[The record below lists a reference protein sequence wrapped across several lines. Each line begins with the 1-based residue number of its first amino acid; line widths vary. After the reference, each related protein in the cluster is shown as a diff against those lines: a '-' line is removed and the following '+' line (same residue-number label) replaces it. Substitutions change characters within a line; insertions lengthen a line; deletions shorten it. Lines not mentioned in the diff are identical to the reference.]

1 MDLKT
6 EKTISNFVQNQ
17 FPQFYQEE
25 GENFILFVKTYFEWM
40 ESEGQPIREA
50 RELFTY
56 RDIDSTLEKFL
67 EYFQKKYLYG
77 IPFNI
82 IANKRF
88 LLKHILD
95 VYRSKGTIQGYKLL
109 FKLIYNEDITVYL
122 PGKDVLRVSDGK
134 WVDPKYLE
142 VTWSPVLESLIDKT
156 IYGTASHTT
165 AVVERIV
172 KEHFNKNEIY
182 VMYIN
187 DVAPKGG
194 DFIVGEKIV
203 DNRYKQDSDVIGLSP
218 TILGSLDRI
227 DVFNSGNSFNV
238 GDVLKIAYKDP
249 DTNEVDSFGDQGLIV
264 VTSLFRGYGSLN
276 FNIKNGGFGFAAN
289 AAIFLYKN
297 ILDQTGQGASFKI
310 KIADTRS
317 LTYNTDLFLD
327 YMDLQLD
334 EIYGF
339 DKYPNANSAS
349 TLNECFSYDTNVF
362 GRIAALTNVLAG
374 NGYIAPANVFVRST
388 FRSKKVPGRITWYNS
403 NDFVNAYSTQI
414 YVNTSFIVNN
424 VILIANAV
432 KHYDTNAYVDY
443 IVPVGNTA
451 INGLVANTRYY
462 VKTTNTLG
470 ITLSAT
476 QGGATLSINTAV
488 SSNTTE
494 RHSFITKALT
504 KSFYANTTS
513 VNNSSYSIQ
522 IANAN
527 TYFYPDDYVYYL
539 VPSGN
544 TGLIGLTPNTFY
556 FIEGVNSTAVTLS
569 NTFTGN
575 AAPIELSTNNIFAG
589 ETHYLLNDTLRN
601 TYPYVNGYSVPV
613 YSNTT
618 SINNTSYAIQIANAD
633 IYFSV
638 NDKIYYDVPV
648 GNTAIA
654 NLRANSVVYIKTT
667 NSTAITLSNTAGG
680 AVMQIYTANSSAA
693 ETHVIKTAKFSKYF
707 ANDDVIYL
715 QANSADANT
724 LELAVI
730 RNVISDV
737 SVQLYGF
744 TNNSSTDSSF
754 YGRAVVIMPAQF
766 SASEFTGRNKTTG
779 LSDLFSILSYQ
790 YSTIDYTN
798 LANLMKRLDGTING
812 INDNIEALNS
822 SGNNIV
828 EKVTAINSGKG
839 YVEGESVHAYR
850 YGILQVPTVVKG
862 GKGYVNGDTI
872 IFTGGVT
879 ETPAR
884 GSILTN
890 SQGNVVSVNTSL
902 GAWYGGVGYNAI
914 PEISIRSANNKA
926 VGAVLTTKYIPF
938 DTANE
943 IRGIVRKSGIGRGI
957 GYWATTDSL
966 LNSDKVIQDSYFYQD
981 YSYEIRTGLSL
992 ESYKDVFYST
1002 FHAAGSALFGRYELQ
1017 PFVLS
1022 SNIALNYDNNANTS
1036 WPLWL
1041 TCDIVDPRIRADV
1054 YLEEL
1059 VNGQTLPGV
1068 ILTVDQFTFSN
1079 NYFGCDINTVYAD
1092 SITITSDR
1100 FSEDL
1105 PA

>member
-1 MDLKT
+1 MDLT
-6 EKTISNFVQNQ
+6 IEKTISNFVQNQ

-40 ESEGQPIREA
+40 EQEGQPIKEA
-50 RELFTY
+50 RELFEY
-56 RDIDSTLEKFL
+56 RDIDTTIERFL

-109 FKLIYNEDITVYL
+109 FKLVYNENVDIYL
-122 PGKDVLRVSDGK
+122 PGQDVLRVSDGK
-134 WVDPKYLE
+134 WVEPKYLE
-142 VTWSPVLESLIDKT
+142 ITWSPVLEDLIGKT
-156 IYGTASHTT
+156 IYGISSHTT

-187 DVAPKGG
+187 HVAPKGG
-194 DFIVGEKIV
+194 DFIVAEKIV
-203 DNRYKQDSDVIGLSP
+203 DERYKTDSNLIGLSP
-218 TILGSLDRI
+218 TILGSLDRL

-238 GDVLKIAYKDP
+238 GDILKIAYKDP

-297 ILDQTGQGASFKI
+297 ILDQTGQGASFNI
-310 KIADTRS
+310 KLADVKS

-327 YMDLQLD
+327 YQDLQLN

-339 DKYPNANSAS
+339 YKYPNANASS
-349 TLNECFSYDTNVF
+349 TLDECFSYETNSF

-388 FRSKKVPGRITWYNS
+388 FMSKNIPGKLTWYNS
-403 NDFVNAYSTQI
+403 NDFVNAYSSQV
-414 YVNTSFIVNN
+414 YVNTSYISSN
-424 VILIANAV
+424 VILIPNAL
-432 KHYDTNAYVDY
+432 KHYDANAYVDY
-443 IVPVGNTA
+443 IVPAGNTA
-451 INGLVANTRYY
+451 ITGLTANTRYY
-462 VKTTNTLG
+462 VKTTNSIG

-476 QGGATLSINTAV
+476 QGGAELSITTAV
-488 SSNTTE
+488 AANTTE

-504 KSFYANTTS
+504 RSFYANTTS
-513 VNNSSYSIQ
+513 VNNSAYSILLT
-522 IANAN
+522 NAN

-544 TGLIGLTPNTFY
+544 TGIIGLTPNSFY
-556 FIEGVNSTAVTLS
+556 YVESSNSTAITLS
-569 NTFTGN
+569 DTFTGN
-575 AAPIELSTNNIFAG
+575 SDPIEISTSVILAG

-601 TYPYVNGYSVPV
+601 TYPYVNGFITSV
-613 YSNTT
+613 YANTT
-618 SINNTSYAIQIANAD
+618 SINNTSYAFKIANAD
-633 IYFSV
+633 LYFAV
-638 NDKIYYDVPV
+638 NDRVYYDVPA

-654 NLRANSVVYIKTT
+654 NLSANSVLYIKTT
-667 NSTAITLSNTAGG
+667 NSSAITLSNSAGG
-680 AVMQIYTANSSAA
+680 PVIQIYTGSSVAA
-693 ETHVIKTAKFSKYF
+693 EKHFIKTAKFSKYF
-707 ANDDVIYL
+707 ANDDIIYL
-715 QANSADANT
+715 QANSSNANT

-730 RNVISDV
+730 RNIISDV
-737 SVQLYGF
+737 SIQLYGF
-744 TNNSSTDSSF
+744 TNNSSTSSSL
-754 YGRAVVIMPAQF
+754 YGRSVVIMPAQF
-766 SASEFTGRNKTTG
+766 DDSEYSGRNKTTG
-779 LSDLFSILSYQ
+779 NSVIFSILSYT
-790 YSTIDYTN
+790 YSTLDYTN
-798 LANLMKRLDGTING
+798 LANIMKRLDGTING

-850 YGILQVPTVVKG
+850 YGILQVPTVVKAG
-862 GKGYVNGDTI
+862 RGYVNGDTI
-872 IFTGGVT
+872 VFTGGVT
-879 ETPAR
+879 ENPAR

-890 SQGNVVSVNTSL
+890 SQGNVVSVNTSE
-902 GAWYGGVGYNAI
+902 GAWYGGVGYNSL
-914 PEISIRSANNKA
+914 PEMTIRSVNSAAN
-926 VGAVLTTKYIPF
+926 GAILSTKYIPF

-943 IRGIVRKSGIGRGI
+943 IRGLVRKGGIGRGI

-992 ESYKDVFYST
+992 ETYKDIFYST
-1002 FHAAGSALFGRYELQ
+1002 FHTAGSALFGRYELQ
-1017 PFVLS
+1017 PFVLPS
-1022 SNIALNYDNNANTS
+1022 AIELNYDAVANTS
-1036 WPLWL
+1036 WPLYI
-1041 TCDIVDPRIRADV
+1041 TCDILDHRVSADV
-1054 YLEEL
+1054 YYEEL
-1059 VNGQTLPGV
+1059 PNGTTLPGV
-1068 ILTVDQFTFSN
+1068 ILTVDQYVFAN
-1079 NYFGCDINTVYAD
+1079 NYFGADINTTYSD
-1092 SITITSDR
+1092 NRTITSDR
-1100 FSEDL
+1100 ISEDL
-1105 PA
+1105 PS

>member
-40 ESEGQPIREA
+40 EQEGQPIKEA
-50 RELFTY
+50 RELFEY
-56 RDIDSTLEKFL
+56 RDIDSTIERFL

-95 VYRSKGTIQGYKLL
+95 VYRSKGTIQGYRLL
-109 FKLIYNEDITVYL
+109 FKLVYNENVDIYL
-122 PGKDVLRVSDGK
+122 PGSDVLRVSDGK
-134 WVDPKYLE
+134 WIEPKYLE
-142 VTWSPVLESLIDKT
+142 VSWSPVLDSLIGKT
-156 IYGTASHTT
+156 LYGISSHTT

-187 DVAPKGG
+187 NVAPKGG

-203 DNRYKQDSDVIGLSP
+203 DGRYKTDSELIALSP
-218 TILGSLDRI
+218 TILGSLDRL

-238 GDVLKIAYKDP
+238 GDILKIAYKDP
-249 DTNEVDSFGDQGLIV
+249 DTNEIDSFGDQGMIV

-276 FNIKNGGFGFAAN
+276 FNIKNGGYGFTAN

-297 ILDQTGQGASFKI
+297 ILDQTGQGASFQLKL
-310 KIADTRS
+310 ADVKS
-317 LTYNTDLFLD
+317 LTYNTDLILD
-327 YMDLQLD
+327 YQDLQLD

-339 DKYPNANSAS
+339 DKYPNANASS
-349 TLNECFSYDTNVF
+349 TLDDCFTYNTNQF

-374 NGYIAPANVFVRST
+374 NGYIAPANVFIRST
-388 FRSKKVPGRITWYNS
+388 FMSKKIPGKLTWYNS
-403 NDFVNAYSTQI
+403 NDFVNAYSSQV
-414 YVNTSFIVNN
+414 YVNTSFISGNT
-424 VILIANAV
+424 ILISNAI
-432 KHYDTNAYVDY
+432 KHYDANAYVDY
-443 IVPVGNTA
+443 IVPAGNTA
-451 INGLVANTRYY
+451 ITGLTANTRYY
-462 VKTTNTLG
+462 VKTTNSTG

-476 QGGATLSINTAV
+476 QGGAELSITTAV
-488 SSNTTE
+488 AANTTE

-513 VNNSSYSIQ
+513 VNNAAYSI
-522 IANAN
+522 IITNAN

-539 VPSGN
+539 VPAGN
-544 TGLIGLTPNTFY
+544 TGIIGLTPNSFY
-556 FIEGVNSTAVTLS
+556 YVESSNSTAITLS
-569 NTFTGN
+569 DTFTGN
-575 AAPIELSTNNIFAG
+575 SDPIEIATDVILAG
-589 ETHYLLNDTLRN
+589 QTHYLLNDTLRN
-601 TYPYVNGYSVPV
+601 TYPYVNGHSTPV
-613 YSNTT
+613 FANTT
-618 SINNTSYAIQIANAD
+618 SINNTSYAIKIANAD
-633 IYFSV
+633 LYFAV
-638 NDKIYYDVPV
+638 NDKIFYDVPA

-654 NLRANSVVYIKTT
+654 NLTANTVVYIKTT
-667 NSTAITLSNTAGG
+667 NSSAITLSNSAGG
-680 AVMQIYTANSSAA
+680 PVIQIYTSNTSVA
-693 ETHVIKTAKFSKYF
+693 ETHVIKTAKFTKYF
-707 ANDDVIYL
+707 ANDEIIYL
-715 QANSADANT
+715 QANSTNANT

-737 SVQLYGF
+737 SIQLYGF
-744 TNNSSTDSSF
+744 TNNSSTSSSF
-754 YGRAVVIMPAQF
+754 YGKAVVIMPSQF
-766 SASEFTGRNKTTG
+766 GISEYTGRNTSTG
-779 LSDLFSILSYQ
+779 LLDTFSILSYT
-790 YSTIDYTN
+790 YSTLNYTN
-798 LANLMKRLDGTING
+798 LANLMKRLDDTING

-828 EKVTAINSGKG
+828 EKVTAINSGKA

-850 YGILQVPTVVKG
+850 YGILQVPTVTKG
-862 GKGYVNGDTI
+862 GAGYVNGDTI
-872 IFTGGVT
+872 IFSGGIT

-890 SQGNVVSVNTSL
+890 SLGNVVSVNTSE
-902 GAWYGGVGYNAI
+902 GAWYGGVGYNSL
-914 PEISIRSANNKA
+914 PEISIRSANVA
-926 VGAVLTTKYIPF
+926 ATGAVLTTKYIAF

-992 ESYKDVFYST
+992 ETYKDIFYST

-1017 PFVLS
+1017 PFVLPS
-1022 SNIALNYDNNANTS
+1022 PIELNYDAVANTS
-1036 WPLWL
+1036 WPLWI
-1041 TCDIVDPRIRADV
+1041 TCDILDPRVSADV
-1054 YLEEL
+1054 YYEEFA
-1059 VNGQTLPGV
+1059 NGAILPGV
-1068 ILTVDQFTFSN
+1068 ILTVDQYVFAN
-1079 NYFGCDINTVYAD
+1079 NYFGADINTTYSD
-1092 SITITSDR
+1092 NITITSDKI
-1100 FSEDL
+1100 SED
-1105 PA
+1105 

>member
-40 ESEGQPIREA
+40 ESEGQPIKEA
-50 RELFTY
+50 RQLFEY
-56 RDIDSTLEKFL
+56 RDIDTTLERFL

-109 FKLIYNEDITVYL
+109 FKLIYDEEVDIYL

-134 WVDPKYLE
+134 WVEPKYLE
-142 VTWSPVLESLIDKT
+142 VTWSPNLESLIGKT
-156 IYGTASHTT
+156 IYGVSSHAT

-172 KEHFNKNEIY
+172 KEHFNKDEIY
-182 VMYIN
+182 VVYIN
-187 DVAPKGG
+187 NLTPKGG
-194 DFIVGEKIV
+194 DFIVGETIV
-203 DNRYKQDSDVIGLSP
+203 DIRYYTDSNVIGVSP
-218 TILGSLDRI
+218 TVLGSLNRL

-238 GDVLKIAYKDP
+238 GDILKIAYKDL
-249 DTNEVDSFGDQGLIV
+249 DTNEIDSFGDQGLVV

-276 FNIKNGGFGFAAN
+276 FNLRNGGFGFAAN

-297 ILDQTGQGASFKI
+297 VLDQTGQGASFNI
-310 KIADTRS
+310 KIADTRN

-327 YMDLQLD
+327 YIDLQLD

-339 DKYPNANSAS
+339 DKYPNANSSS
-349 TLNECFSYDTNVF
+349 TLDECFTYETNVF

-388 FRSKKVPGRITWYNS
+388 FRSKQIPGKLTWYNS

-414 YVNTSFIVNN
+414 YVNTAFIDNN
-424 VILIANAV
+424 VVLIANAI
-432 KHYDTNAYVDY
+432 KHYDANAYVDY
-443 IVPVGNTA
+443 IVPAGNTA
-451 INGLVANTRYY
+451 INGLTANTRYY

-476 QGGATLSINTAV
+476 QGGATLNINTAV
-488 SSNTTE
+488 TSNTTE

-504 KSFYANTTS
+504 KSFYANNTS
-513 VNNSSYSIQ
+513 VNNDSYSIL
-522 IANAN
+522 IDNAN

-539 VPSGN
+539 VPAGN
-544 TGLIGLTPNTFY
+544 TGLINLTPNSFY
-556 FIEGVNSTAVTLS
+556 YVETSNTTAITLS

-575 AAPIELSTNNIFAG
+575 ANPIELLTDVILAG

-601 TYPYVNGYSVPV
+601 TYPYVNGYSTPV
-613 YSNTT
+613 YANTL
-618 SINNTSYAIQIANAD
+618 SIDNANYAIKLANAD

-638 NDKIYYDVPV
+638 NDRIYYDVPV

-654 NLRANSVVYIKTT
+654 NLRANSIVYIKTS
-667 NSTAITLSNTAGG
+667 NSSAITLSNSAGG
-680 AVMQIYTANSSAA
+680 PVIQIYTGSSSTA
-693 ETHVIKTAKFSKYF
+693 ETHTIKTAKFSKYF

-737 SVQLYGF
+737 SIQLYGF
-744 TNNSSTDSSF
+744 TNNSSTSNSL

-766 SASEFTGRNKTTG
+766 DVSEFSGRNTSTG

-790 YSTIDYTN
+790 YSTINYTN

-828 EKVTAINSGKG
+828 EKVSAINSGKG
-839 YVEGESVHAYR
+839 YVEGESVRAYR

-862 GKGYVNGDTI
+862 GTGYVNGDTI

-879 ETPAR
+879 ESPAR

-890 SQGNVVSVNTSL
+890 SQGNVTSVNTSE
-902 GAWYGGVGYNAI
+902 GAWYGGVGYNTI
-914 PEISIRSANNKA
+914 PEISIRSSNTKAN
-926 VGAVLTTKYIPF
+926 GAVLTTKYIPF

-943 IRGIVRKSGIGRGI
+943 IRGIVRKSGTGVGI

-966 LNSDKVIQDSYFYQD
+966 LNSDKFIQDSYFYQD

-1002 FHAAGSALFGRYELQ
+1002 FHAAGSALFGKYELQ

-1022 SNIALNYDNNANTS
+1022 SNIDLQSDTNANTA

-1054 YLEEL
+1054 YLEEF
-1059 VNGQTLPGV
+1059 VGGQTLPGV
-1068 ILTVDQFTFSN
+1068 VLTVDQFTFSN
-1079 NYFGCDINTVYAD
+1079 NYFGCDINTVYSD
-1092 SITITSDR
+1092 NIVVKSDR

>member
-1 MDLKT
+1 MDFKT

-17 FPQFYQEE
+17 FPQFYLEE

-56 RDIDSTLEKFL
+56 RDIDTTIERFL

-95 VYRSKGTIQGYKLL
+95 VYRSKGTIQGYRLL
-109 FKLIYNEDITVYL
+109 FKLIYDEEIDVYL

-142 VTWSPVLESLIDKT
+142 VSWSPLLDSLVDKT
-156 IYGTASHTT
+156 IYGVSSHTT

-172 KEHFNKNEIY
+172 KEHFNKDENY
-182 VMYIN
+182 VVYIN

-203 DNRYKQDSDVIGLSP
+203 DNRFKQDSGVIGVSP
-218 TILGSLDRI
+218 IILGSLDRL

-238 GDVLKIAYKDP
+238 GDILKVAYKDP

-276 FNIKNGGFGFAAN
+276 FNIKNGGFGFTAN

-297 ILDQTGQGASFKI
+297 ILDQTGSGAGFDLKL
-310 KIADTRS
+310 ADTKS

-327 YMDLQLD
+327 YIDLQLD
-334 EIYGF
+334 EVYDF

-349 TLNECFSYDTNVF
+349 TLDECFSYETNVF
-362 GRIAALTNVLAG
+362 GRIATLINVLAG
-374 NGYIAPANVFVRST
+374 NGYIAPANVFIRST
-388 FRSKKVPGRITWYNS
+388 FKSKKVPGKLTWYNS

-414 YVNTSFIVNN
+414 YVNTAFINNN

-443 IVPVGNTA
+443 IVPAGNTA
-451 INGLVANTRYY
+451 INGLTANTRYY
-462 VKTTNTLG
+462 VKTTNSLG
-470 ITLSAT
+470 ITLSAS
-476 QGGATLSINTAV
+476 QGGSTLNINTSV
-488 SSNTTE
+488 TSNTTQ

-513 VNNSSYSIQ
+513 VNNASYSILL
-522 IANAN
+522 ANAD

-544 TGLIGLTPNTFY
+544 TGLLNLTPNTFY
-556 FIEGVNSTAVTLS
+556 YVESSNTTAITLS
-569 NTFTGN
+569 NTYTGN
-575 AAPIELSTNNIFAG
+575 ANPIDLLTDVILAG

-601 TYPYVNGYSVPV
+601 TYPYVNGYSTPV
-613 YSNTT
+613 YANTL
-618 SINNTSYAIQIANAD
+618 SINNADYSIKLANAD
-633 IYFSV
+633 LYFSV

-667 NSTAITLSNTAGG
+667 NSSAITLSNTSGG
-680 AVMQIYTANSSAA
+680 AVLQIYTSNSSAA
-693 ETHVIKTAKFSKYF
+693 ETHYIKTAKFSKYF
-707 ANDDVIYL
+707 SNDDVIYL
-715 QANSADANT
+715 QANSTDANT

-744 TNNSSTDSSF
+744 TNNSSTSNSF

-766 SASEFTGRNKTTG
+766 GVSEFTGRNSSTG
-779 LSDLFSILSYQ
+779 LLDVFSILSYQ
-790 YSTIDYTN
+790 YSTVNYTN

-828 EKVTAINSGKG
+828 EKVSAVNSGKG

-850 YGILQVPTVVKG
+850 YGILEVPTVVRG
-862 GKGYVNGDTI
+862 GTGYVNGDTI
-872 IFTGGVT
+872 IFSGGVT
-879 ETPAR
+879 ESPAR

-890 SQGNVVSVNTSL
+890 SQGNVTSVNTSE
-902 GAWYGGVGYNAI
+902 GAWYGGVGYNTV
-914 PEISIRSANNKA
+914 PEITIRSANSRAN
-926 VGAVLTTKYIPF
+926 GAILRSKYIPF

-943 IRGIVRKSGIGRGI
+943 IRGIVRKSGIGRGQ

-1002 FHAAGSALFGRYELQ
+1002 FHAAGSALFGKYELQ
-1017 PFVLS
+1017 PFVIT
-1022 SNIALNYDNNANTS
+1022 SNIALESDTLANTA

-1041 TCDIVDPRIRADV
+1041 TCDIVDQRIRADV
-1054 YLEEL
+1054 YLEEFA
-1059 VNGQTLPGV
+1059 NGQTLPGV

-1079 NYFGCDINTVYAD
+1079 NYFGCDINTVYSD
-1092 SITITSDR
+1092 NIVIKSDR

>member
-1 MDLKT
+1 MDPKI

-40 ESEGQPIREA
+40 ETEGQPIREA
-50 RELFTY
+50 RQLFEY
-56 RDIDSTLEKFL
+56 RDIDTTIERFL

-88 LLKHILD
+88 LLKHILN

-109 FKLIYNEDITVYL
+109 FRLIYNEDVDVYL

-134 WVDPKYLE
+134 WVEPKYLE
-142 VTWSPVLESLIDKT
+142 LSWSPILDSLVDKT
-156 IYGTASHTT
+156 IYGVSSSTT

-172 KEHFNKNEIY
+172 RERFNKDEIY

-194 DFIVGEKIV
+194 DFIVSEKIV
-203 DNRYKQDSDVIGLSP
+203 DNQFKSNSELVSLSP
-218 TILGSLDRI
+218 TILGSLDRLDI
-227 DVFNSGNSFNV
+227 FNSGNSFNV
-238 GDVLKIAYKDP
+238 GDVLKIAYKDL
-249 DTNEVDSFGDQGLIV
+249 DTNEIDSFGDQGLIV
-264 VTSLFRGYGSLN
+264 VTSLFRGFGSLN
-276 FNIKNGGFGFAAN
+276 FNIRNGGFGFTAN
-289 AAIFLYKN
+289 AAVFLYKN
-297 ILDQTGQGASFKI
+297 ILDQTGQGASFDI
-310 KIADTRS
+310 KIADVRR

-327 YMDLQLD
+327 FMDLQLD

-339 DKYPNANSAS
+339 SKYQNANSAS
-349 TLNECFSYDTNVF
+349 TLDECFSYETNDF
-362 GRIAALTNVLAG
+362 GRISALTNVLTG
-374 NGYIAPANVFVRST
+374 NGYIAPANVFIRST
-388 FRSKKVPGRITWYNS
+388 YRSKNVPGRLTWYNS
-403 NDFVNAYSTQI
+403 NDFINAYSTDV
-414 YVNTSFIVNN
+414 YVNTSFISNN

-432 KHYDTNAYVDY
+432 KHYDTNAYLDY
-443 IVPVGNTA
+443 IVPAGNTA
-451 INGLVANTRYY
+451 INGLTANTRYY

-476 QGGATLSINTAV
+476 QGGTTLNINTAV
-488 SSNTTE
+488 TSNTTE

-504 KSFYANTTS
+504 KSFFANTTS
-513 VNNSSYSIQ
+513 VNNASYSILVT
-522 IANAN
+522 AAN

-544 TGLIGLTPNTFY
+544 TGILGITPNSFY
-556 FIEGVNSTAVTLS
+556 YVESSNSTAITLS
-569 NTFTGN
+569 DTFTGN
-575 AAPIELSTNNIFAG
+575 SDPIEIATDVILAG
-589 ETHYLLNDTLRN
+589 ETHYLLNDTKRN
-601 TYPYVNGYSVPV
+601 IYPYVNGYSTQV
-613 YSNTT
+613 YANTF
-618 SINNTSYAIQIANAD
+618 SINNTSYAFMIANAD

-638 NDKIYYDVPV
+638 NDRIYYDVPV

-654 NLRANSVVYIKTT
+654 NLRANSVVYIKTS
-667 NSTAITLSNTAGG
+667 NSSAITLSNTAGG
-680 AVMQIYTANSSAA
+680 PVMQIYTSSSGAA
-693 ETHVIKTAKFSKYF
+693 ETHTIKTAKFSKYF

-715 QANSADANT
+715 QSNSTNANT

-730 RNVISDV
+730 RNVISDL
-737 SVQLYGF
+737 SIQLYGF
-744 TNNSSTDSSF
+744 TNNSSTSNSL
-754 YGRAVVIMPAQF
+754 YGRAVVIMPSQF
-766 SASEFTGRNKTTG
+766 DISEFTGRNRVTG
-779 LSDLFSILSYQ
+779 NSDIFSILSYT
-790 YSTIDYTN
+790 YSTLDYTN
-798 LANLMKRLDGTING
+798 LANIMKRLDGTING

-828 EKVTAINSGKG
+828 ENVSAINSGKA
-839 YVEGESVHAYR
+839 YVEGESVRAYR
-850 YGILQVPTVVKG
+850 YGILQVPTVLKG
-862 GKGYVNGDTI
+862 GTGYVNGDTI
-872 IFTGGVT
+872 IFSGGIT

-890 SQGNVVSVNTSL
+890 SQGNVVSVNTSE
-902 GAWYGGVGYNAI
+902 GAWYGGVGYNALPGI
-914 PEISIRSANNKA
+914 TIRSANSAAN
-926 VGAVLTTKYIPF
+926 GAVLSTNYIPF

-943 IRGIVRKSGIGRGI
+943 IRGLVRKGGIGRGL

-966 LNSDKVIQDSYFYQD
+966 LNSDKVIQDSYYYQD
-981 YSYEIRTGLSL
+981 YSYELRTALSL
-992 ESYKDVFYST
+992 DTYKEVFYST
-1002 FHAAGSALFGRYELQ
+1002 FHTAGSALFGKYELQ

-1022 SNIALNYDNNANTS
+1022 SNIELNIDTGANTS

-1041 TCDIVDPRIRADV
+1041 TCDIADPRIRADV

-1059 VNGQTLPGV
+1059 ANGYPLPGV

-1092 SITITSDR
+1092 STEITSDR

-1105 PA
+1105 PT

>member
-1 MDLKT
+1 MDLKI
-6 EKTISNFVQNQ
+6 EKTISNFIQNQ

-40 ESEGQPIREA
+40 ETEGQPIREA
-50 RELFTY
+50 RELFEY
-56 RDIDSTLEKFL
+56 RDIDTTIERFL

-95 VYRSKGTIQGYKLL
+95 VYRSKGTIQGYRLL
-109 FKLIYNEDITVYL
+109 FKLVYNEDVDIYL

-134 WVDPKYLE
+134 WIEPKYLE
-142 VTWSPVLESLIDKT
+142 VTWSPVLESLVGKT
-156 IYGTASHTT
+156 IYGISSHST

-172 KEHFNKNEIY
+172 REHFNKDEIY

-187 DVAPKGG
+187 NVAPKGG
-194 DFIVGEKIV
+194 DFIVAEKIV
-203 DNRYKQDSDVIGLSP
+203 DIRYKSDSGIIGLSP
-218 TILGSLDRI
+218 IILGSLDRL

-238 GDVLKIAYKDP
+238 GDILKIAYKDP
-249 DTNEVDSFGDQGLIV
+249 DTNVIDSFGDQGLIV
-264 VTSLFRGYGSLN
+264 VKSLFRGFGSLN

-297 ILDQTGQGASFKI
+297 ILDQTGQGASFDI
-310 KIADTRS
+310 KIADTKR

-334 EIYGF
+334 EVYSF
-339 DKYPNANSAS
+339 DKYPNANASS
-349 TLNECFSYDTNVF
+349 TLDECFTYDTNVF

-374 NGYIAPANVFVRST
+374 NGYIAPANVFIRST
-388 FRSKKVPGRITWYNS
+388 FRSKKVPGKLTWYNS
-403 NDFVNAYSTQI
+403 NDFVNAYSSQI
-414 YVNTSFIVNN
+414 YVNTAYIDNN

-432 KHYDTNAYVDY
+432 KHYDANAYVDY
-443 IVPVGNTA
+443 IVPAGNTA
-451 INGLVANTRYY
+451 INGLTANTRYY

-470 ITLSAT
+470 ITLSAS
-476 QGGATLSINTAV
+476 QGGATLIVNTAV
-488 SSNTTE
+488 TSNTTQ
-494 RHSFITKALT
+494 RHSFITKSLA

-513 VNNSSYSIQ
+513 VNNASYSIL
-522 IANAN
+522 IANADI
-527 TYFYPDDYVYYL
+527 YFYTDDYVYYL

-544 TGLIGLTPNTFY
+544 TGILGLTPNTFY
-556 FIEGVNSTAVTLS
+556 FVESVNTTSITLS
-569 NTFTGN
+569 DTYTGN
-575 AAPIELSTNNIFAG
+575 ADPIELQTNNIFSG
-589 ETHYLLNDTLRN
+589 ETHYILNDTLRN
-601 TYPYVNGYSVPV
+601 IYPYVNGYSTPV
-613 YSNTT
+613 YSNTY
-618 SINNTSYAIQIANAD
+618 SINNTSYAISLANAD
-633 IYFSV
+633 IYFSA

-654 NLRANSVVYIKTT
+654 NLRANSVVYIKTS
-667 NSTAITLSNTAGG
+667 NSSAITLSNTAGG
-680 AVMQIYTANSSAA
+680 SVMQIYTSNSSAS
-693 ETHVIKTAKFSKYF
+693 ETHYIKTAKFSKYF

-715 QANSADANT
+715 QSDAANNNT

-744 TNNSSTDSSF
+744 TNSSSTSNSF
-754 YGRAVVIMPAQF
+754 YGRAVVIMPSQF
-766 SASEFTGRNKTTG
+766 DDSEYTGRNKTSG

-790 YSTIDYTN
+790 YSTVDYTN
-798 LANLMKRLDGTING
+798 LANVMKRLDETING
-812 INDNIEALNS
+812 INDDIEALNS
-822 SGNNIV
+822 SGNSIV
-828 EKVTAINSGKG
+828 ETVSAINSGKA

-862 GKGYVNGDTI
+862 GTGYVNGDTI
-872 IFTGGVT
+872 IFSGGIT

-890 SQGNVVSVNTSL
+890 SQGNVVSVNTYE
-902 GAWYGGVGYNAI
+902 GAWYGGVGYNAL
-914 PEISIRSANNKA
+914 PEITIRSANSKA
-926 VGAVLTTKYIPF
+926 NGAVLYTQYIAF

-943 IRGIVRKSGIGRGI
+943 IRGLVRKSGIGRGI

-966 LNSDKVIQDSYFYQD
+966 LNTDKVIQDSYFYQD

-992 ESYKDVFYST
+992 ETYKDVFYST
-1002 FHAAGSALFGRYELQ
+1002 FHTAGSALFGKYELQ
-1017 PFVLS
+1017 PFVLP
-1022 SNIALNYDNNANTS
+1022 SNIVLDVDFKANTS

-1059 VNGQTLPGV
+1059 VGGQTLPGV
-1068 ILTVDQFTFSN
+1068 VLTVDQFTFSN
-1079 NYFGCDINTVYAD
+1079 NYFGCDINTTYSD
-1092 SITITSDR
+1092 NLIITSDR

-1105 PA
+1105 PT